1 MKTTIKFPKSDSFAF
16 FVTIN
21 KIAKA
26 LDNAFF
32 TVKENPDEEPVL
44 QKKLGAGISLADS
57 RLYKNQLSYKVQI
70 NGADTA
76 NMEVGVRYF
85 FDVKGTIGNAQK
97 TFLWGE
103 LILSDTETGYL
114 NPAMQGDTV
123 AVAQV
128 YTATFETGA
137 QSQYVETE
145 VDPVATAKIGDM
157 MKLNTTAKDT
167 LVKAINEVNT
177 PAFTEAAT
185 RENIVSGEKQSTLW
199 GKVKK
204 WFSSLKALA
213 FKDKVETADFATSAK
228 CPSATSADKADI
240 PTGFTMTRL
249 PADWAKA
256 HNDLKDGT
264 VITDWAKTTDNQYN
278 AEIAF
283 VVTENEQN
291 QTADINLVIDGN
303 IYVREG
309 MKRVYAEGDNVANAT
324 NATNAINTS
333 FTNTPWKLGLPED
346 IKLTEF
352 GTYQFIWDRINLGLI
367 YWDGN
372 IAVNG
377 TLGVLYEGTASSI
390 EDGATFFIRITSG
403 GLVEIYQNVSSGP
416 VRVTTSIELKY
427 RKIL

>member
-44 QKKLGAGISLADS
+44 QKKLGAGISLSDS

-70 NGADTA
+70 DGADTA

-137 QSQYVETE
+137 QSEYVETE
-145 VDPVATAKIGDM
+145 ADPVATAKIGDM
-157 MKLNTTAKDT
+157 TKLNTTAKDT
-167 LVKAINEVNT
+167 LVKAINEVNA
-177 PAFTEAAT
+177 PIFAEAST
-185 RENIVSGEKQSTLW
+185 RENIESGEKQSTLW

-213 FKDKVETADFATSAK
+213 FKDKVGTSDFEADAKCPNATKADTVTKADSATEADTATSAIYTDFTNADFSS
-228 CPSATSADKADI
+228 SAAKNLR
-240 PTGFTMTRL
+240 FTYSGTYL
-249 PADWAKA
+249 LLLGGATAIVDWQSGIK
-256 HNDLKDGT
+256 GIST
-264 VITDWAKTTDNQYN
+264 
-278 AEIAF
+278 IA
-283 VVTENEQN
+283 VDYDT
-291 QTADINLVIDGN
+291 VIDGTTN
-303 IYVREG
+303 IEYLLTIDANGYVKVWSRDYQDLFAEENQDFVVQY
-309 MKRVYAEGDNVANAT
+309 KR
-324 NATNAINTS
+324 
-333 FTNTPWKLGLPED
+333 
-346 IKLTEF
+346 
-352 GTYQFIWDRINLGLI
+352 
-367 YWDGN
+367 
-372 IAVNG
+372 
-377 TLGVLYEGTASSI
+377 
-390 EDGATFFIRITSG
+390 IR
-403 GLVEIYQNVSSGP
+403 
-416 VRVTTSIELKY
+416 
-427 RKIL
+427 

>member
-70 NGADTA
+70 DGADTQF
-76 NMEVGVRYF
+76 MEVGVRYF

-137 QSQYVETE
+137 QSEFVETE

-157 MKLNTTAKDT
+157 TKLNTTAKDT
-167 LVKAINEVNT
+167 LVKAINKVNAPT
-177 PAFTEAAT
+177 FTEAT
-185 RENIVSGEKQSTLW
+185 TLENVVSGEKQSTLW
-199 GKVKK
+199 SKVKK

-213 FKDKVETADFATSAK
+213 FKDKVGTADFATDAK
-228 CPSATSADKADI
+228 CPSAEK
-240 PTGFTMTRL
+240 TGFTNNQWVHTDSLVREKGKRYEIRV
-249 PADWAKA
+249 PAVFNFSTIFYALTSDKGNL
-256 HNDLKDGT
+256 HTEFLGGSTYMLENDLTKEIISKNYYLEPRYDENHNYVGSKVVEETVYIESSETSKKD
-264 VITDWAKTTDNQYN
+264 ITAFDYH
-278 AEIAF
+278 EI
-283 VVTENEQN
+283 
-291 QTADINLVIDGN
+291 G
-303 IYVREG
+303 
-309 MKRVYAEGDNVANAT
+309 
-324 NATNAINTS
+324 
-333 FTNTPWKLGLPED
+333 
-346 IKLTEF
+346 
-352 GTYQFIWDRINLGLI
+352 
-367 YWDGN
+367 
-372 IAVNG
+372 
-377 TLGVLYEGTASSI
+377 
-390 EDGATFFIRITSG
+390 
-403 GLVEIYQNVSSGP
+403 
-416 VRVTTSIELKY
+416 
-427 RKIL
+427 

>member
-70 NGADTA
+70 DGADTQL
-76 NMEVGVRYF
+76 MEVGVRYF

-103 LILSDTETGYL
+103 LILSETETGYL
-114 NPAMQGDTV
+114 NPAIQGDTT

-145 VDPVATAKIGDM
+145 SDPVAMAKIGDM
-157 MKLNTTAKDT
+157 TKLNTTAKDT
-167 LVKAINEVNT
+167 IVKAINEVNAPT
-177 PAFTEAAT
+177 FTEAT
-185 RENIVSGEKQSTLW
+185 TLKNIASGDKQSTLW

-213 FKDKVETADFATSAK
+213 FKDKVGTADFAMDAK
-228 CPSATSADKADI
+228 CPSAYD
-240 PTGFTMTRL
+240 
-249 PADWAKA
+249 
-256 HNDLKDGT
+256 
-264 VITDWAKTTDNQYN
+264 
-278 AEIAF
+278 
-283 VVTENEQN
+283 
-291 QTADINLVIDGN
+291 
-303 IYVREG
+303 
-309 MKRVYAEGDNVANAT
+309 AT
-324 NATNAINTS
+324 NATNATFTD
-333 FTNTPWKLGLPED
+333 FTNKTYSQSAQKN
-346 IKLTEF
+346 LTITESGFYHFRMEGAEF
-352 GTYQFIWDRINLGLI
+352 GVVYWGRGERVVSPISVDYDMLAYDGTNDREYILTINENGKVLVYIRDSANENWAEDSGDLVVYYQRI
-367 YWDGN
+367 
-372 IAVNG
+372 
-377 TLGVLYEGTASSI
+377 
-390 EDGATFFIRITSG
+390 R
-403 GLVEIYQNVSSGP
+403 
-416 VRVTTSIELKY
+416 
-427 RKIL
+427 

>member
-21 KIAKA
+21 KIANA

-70 NGADTA
+70 DGADTV

-157 MKLNTTAKDT
+157 TKLNTTAKDT
-167 LVKAINEVNT
+167 LVKAINEVNAPT
-177 PAFTEAAT
+177 FTEAT
-185 RENIVSGEKQSTLW
+185 TLENVVSGEKQSTLW
-199 GKVKK
+199 SKVKK

-213 FKDKVETADFATSAK
+213 FKDKVGTADFAPDAK
-228 CPSATSADKADI
+228 CPSAEKTGFTNNQWGSTDTLVMEKGKRYEIRVSATFNFSTYFYALTSDKGGFGKEFLGGVTYMNTSADIISKMYYLEPRYDEN
-240 PTGFTMTRL
+240 
-249 PADWAKA
+249 
-256 HNDLKDGT
+256 NDYVGSKVVEETLNIKTSETSQKDMPFF
-264 VITDWAKTTDNQYN
+264 DYH
-278 AEIAF
+278 EI
-283 VVTENEQN
+283 
-291 QTADINLVIDGN
+291 G
-303 IYVREG
+303 
-309 MKRVYAEGDNVANAT
+309 
-324 NATNAINTS
+324 
-333 FTNTPWKLGLPED
+333 
-346 IKLTEF
+346 
-352 GTYQFIWDRINLGLI
+352 
-367 YWDGN
+367 
-372 IAVNG
+372 
-377 TLGVLYEGTASSI
+377 
-390 EDGATFFIRITSG
+390 
-403 GLVEIYQNVSSGP
+403 
-416 VRVTTSIELKY
+416 
-427 RKIL
+427 

>member
-70 NGADTA
+70 DGADTQF
-76 NMEVGVRYF
+76 MEVGVRYF

-137 QSQYVETE
+137 QSEYVETE

-157 MKLNTTAKDT
+157 TKLNTTAKDT
-167 LVKAINEVNT
+167 LVKAINEVNAPT
-177 PAFTEAAT
+177 FTEATT

-199 GKVKK
+199 GKTKK
-204 WFSSLKALA
+204 WFSSLKTLA
-213 FKDKVETADFATSAK
+213 FKDKVEAADISDGALIAIGKKLYPIGSIKITTENTNPSTYLGGTWIAWGAGRVPVGVDASDADFATVEK
-228 CPSATSADKADI
+228 
-240 PTGFTMTRL
+240 TGGE
-249 PADWAKA
+249 K
-256 HNDLKDGT
+256 N
-264 VITDWAKTTDNQYN
+264 TTLSLNN
-278 AEIAF
+278 
-283 VVTENEQN
+283 
-291 QTADINLVIDGN
+291 
-303 IYVREG
+303 
-309 MKRVYAEGDNVANAT
+309 
-324 NATNAINTS
+324 
-333 FTNTPWKLGLPED
+333 LPEH
-346 IKLTEF
+346 EH
-352 GTYQFIWDRINLGLI
+352 
-367 YWDGN
+367 
-372 IAVNG
+372 
-377 TLGVLYEGTASSI
+377 TLGVNKPDAGRRLITTWISNLNATTFSGWEYSATPSESSTILTRSYGSTTYESAKTGKAGWSPEVISPVANLQPYITCYMWKRTA
-390 EDGATFFIRITSG
+390 
-403 GLVEIYQNVSSGP
+403 
-416 VRVTTSIELKY
+416 
-427 RKIL
+427 